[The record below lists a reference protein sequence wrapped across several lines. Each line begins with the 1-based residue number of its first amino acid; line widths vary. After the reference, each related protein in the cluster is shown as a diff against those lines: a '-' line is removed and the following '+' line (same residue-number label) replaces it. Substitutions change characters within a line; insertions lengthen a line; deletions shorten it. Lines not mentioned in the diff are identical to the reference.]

1 MDRFVLAGAGAGIS
15 DRSLADDRQV
25 LAEFAAFVGEG
36 LWTVRPATV
45 DGWLVYLRGVRGL
58 ARATVYDRANT
69 LARFYDFLLVRCQ
82 QEVHARTGWVV
93 VQPVD
98 EFNRPRHSGYGVV
111 RVPPSAAEVAGLF
124 DAWRGQVAGARKYL
138 PAARNY
144 VVASLW
150 RRAGLRINESVM
162 LDVADWRPDL
172 GRFGKLHVRFGKGS
186 MGRGP
191 RARLVPG
198 IDGVDVLLRWWLT
211 ELRPRFGDDLGA
223 PGAPLFPSER
233 RMADGRALRVGASSL
248 RGALAGAVQ
257 EYLPGWAGRLTPHT
271 LRHFCASSLY
281 ERGVDLKA
289 IQELLGH
296 EWLVTTTRYVH
307 VRSEHIERA
316 WVRAN
321 ARVAARL
328 GVDG

>member
-15 DRSLADDRQV
+15 DRSLAEDRQV
-25 LAEFAAFVGEG
+25 LMEFAAFVGAG
-36 LWTVRPATV
+36 LWTVQPAVV
-45 DGWLVYLRGVRGL
+45 DGWLVYLRGERGL

-69 LARFYDFLLVRCQ
+69 LARFYAFLLARCQ
-82 QEVHARTGWVV
+82 QEVYARTGWVV

-98 EFNRPRHSGYGVV
+98 EFNRPRHADYGVV
-111 RVPPSAAEVAGLF
+111 RVPPSVAEVAGLF
-124 DAWRGQVAGARKYL
+124 DAWRGQVTGARKYL

-162 LDVADWRPDL
+162 LDVADWRPEL

-198 IDGVDVLLRWWLT
+198 IDGVDVLLQWWLT
-211 ELRPRFGDDLGA
+211 QLRPRFGDDLGA

-233 RMADGRALRVGASSL
+233 VREGRLSRVGASSL
-248 RGALAGAVQ
+248 RAALAGAVQ
-257 EYLPGWAGRLTPHT
+257 CHLPGWAGRLTPHT

-307 VRSEHIERA
+307 VRGEHIEQA

-321 ARVAARL
+321 ARVASRL
-328 GVDG
+328 GVGG